1 MWISQD
7 SEDLLDIYQ
16 YLINLADEMVE
27 PLLHQLTFLP
37 VAEIDRIMQEQAS
50 KPDSKHAKLILAKEL
65 LSYISGSYAKAEAV
79 CNYSKY
85 FSIDFAELVKS
96 G

>member
-1 MWISQD
+1 
-7 SEDLLDIYQ
+7 LLDMYQ

-37 VAEIDRIMQEQAS
+37 VSEIAKILDENSS
-50 KPDSKHAKLILAKEL
+50 KPDSNHAKLILAKEL
-65 LSYISGSYAKAEAV
+65 LSYVAGSYAKAEAV

-85 FSIDFAELVKS
+85 FSLDFAELVTRR
-96 G
+96 